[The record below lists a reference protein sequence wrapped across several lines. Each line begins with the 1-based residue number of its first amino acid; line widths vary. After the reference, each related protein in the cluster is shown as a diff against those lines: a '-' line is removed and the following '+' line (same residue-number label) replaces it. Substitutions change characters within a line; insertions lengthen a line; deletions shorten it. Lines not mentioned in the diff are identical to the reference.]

1 MCTVDPMG
9 FTPQQAVTVPFL
21 VLLKAIEDFKWDP
34 TEKKKFVLDLIMESC
49 VNLLQVNENLR
60 RQIIE

>member
-21 VLLKAIEDFKWDP
+21 VLLKAMEDFKRDQ
-34 TEKKKFVLDLIMESC
+34 TEEKKFVLDLIMESC
-49 VNLLQVNENLR
+49 VNLVQFNENLR